1 MVGGR
6 LRAALKILGIVAA
19 LYLFIVGVGGMGHAF
34 KMFGKEFSEKVLATT
49 SSPLAGLF
57 IGILATALVQS
68 SSTSTSIIVGMVA
81 GGAISLNGAI
91 PMIMGANIGTT
102 LTSLL
107 VSLGHINRPVE
118 FQRAFSAASLHLSF
132 NILSVSILF
141 PLQVLTGFISRASR
155 VASEAFGE
163 VGGMRLSD
171 PLKSA
176 TGPAIEFL
184 EFLVGKH
191 PVLLLAISVLLTFLM
206 LIALVKILRSLVI
219 EKLESFFDEHL
230 FKTPIRAMFFGFI
243 LTVAVQSSSIPT
255 SLLIP
260 LAAAGILKLIQIYPF
275 SLGAN
280 VGTTVTALL
289 AALSTG
295 SDVAMTVAFSHFL
308 FNILGILVIWCIPPV
323 RRVPLR
329 VAEWV
334 ARSAMRSR
342 LIPVTI
348 IGLVFFVIPSMVIV
362 LTR

>member
-1 MVGGR
+1 MAGGR
-6 LRAALKILGIVAA
+6 LKTALKCLGIVAA

-49 SSPLAGLF
+49 ASPVAGLF

-81 GGAISLNGAI
+81 GGAISLTGAI

-107 VSLGHINRPVE
+107 VSLAHISRPIE
-118 FQRAFSAASLHLSF
+118 FRRAFSAATLHLSF
-132 NILSVSILF
+132 NILAVAILF
-141 PLQVLTGFISRASR
+141 PLQATTGAISKLAELLAL
-155 VASEAFGE
+155 VFQN

-171 PLKSA
+171 PLKAA
-176 TGPAIEFL
+176 TGPAIELL
-184 EFLVGKH
+184 EFLVGRH
-191 PVLLLAISVLLTFLM
+191 PVLLLIVSVLLTFMM

-219 EKLESFFDEHL
+219 ERVESFFDEHL
-230 FKTPIRAMFFGFI
+230 FKTAVRALLFGFF

-255 SLLIP
+255 SLVIP
-260 LAAAGILKLIQIYPF
+260 LSAAGILKLIQIYPF

-280 VGTTVTALL
+280 VGTTVTAFL

-295 SDVAMTVAFSHFL
+295 SEAAMTVAIAHL
-308 FNILGILVIWCIPPV
+308 IFNLSGIVVIWCVPPI
-323 RRVPLR
+323 RIIPLR

-334 ARSAMRSR
+334 ARMAMRSR
-342 LIPVTI
+342 LIPVSI
-348 IGLVFFVIPSMVIV
+348 IALVFFIIPSMVLV